1 MRYTIICFL
10 FFAFAYQAYSQTYFE
25 STSIPVEKNGV
36 QLKNAWAGGFD
47 APQFSPAD
55 LDGDG
60 KQDLFVFDRN
70 GSRSFAF
77 INNGNGNYVYSPSI
91 SNLFP
96 EMENW
101 ALLRDFNRDGVPDIF
116 CWANGGVKVYRGKRT
131 NGVLQFE
138 LKTDLLMYTDYFMVN
153 YPKINMYVLTDDIP
167 GFIDVNGDGDLDVLV
182 FGNLLNPSVPQY
194 YENQSVEGGFGSDSL
209 IFDSYNLDECWGKF
223 IESSTSNAVSLGYC
237 KTGGMQG
244 SSAARHAGSTLC
256 PFDENGDGDIDLLL
270 GDISYNSMIMLH
282 NGGSSTDATM
292 TGYDSLFPSYN
303 TSINIPVFP
312 AAYLADVDDDG
323 KNDLLVSPNART
335 EIRNVKNV
343 LYYKNIGSNNNYTFS
358 YQTDSF
364 LVNTMLD
371 FGSDSK
377 VSVFDYDSDGL
388 LDIIVGNSFYFLQE
402 GGLKISQ
409 LALLKNIGTATQPA
423 FQLTNLNYE
432 NIAQYQL
439 KQTQPAWGD
448 LDSDGLSD
456 LLLGDYDGYL
466 QFFKN
471 TGSATAKFPA
481 LTTPQYFGID
491 ASVLAAPFIYDVD
504 SDGDNDIICGR
515 KDGTLNWY
523 VNYGNAQNPQFSK
536 DSVITNWGGVNLK
549 GTYDIDGLSQPV
561 MYEQNDSMFLFSGS
575 RRGTIFKFLIPG
587 NDLRSERFQ
596 LLDSNLLGKS
606 VGEKSTIAVGD
617 FNGDSIPDFVVG
629 NTLGGINFF
638 SSKLMNVAVN
648 EVENGTN
655 KTWEIFPNPA
665 SQSLTV
671 STENN
676 GISKLEIFTLTGE
689 KLVESNFYKVEKVN
703 LSSFSAGLY
712 FAKLNNQTKRFVVL
726 K

>member
-1 MRYTIICFL
+1 MRNTIICFL
-10 FFAFAYQAYSQTYFE
+10 IFGQFWQALSQPYFE
-25 STSIPVEKNGV
+25 TTSIPVFKNGI
-36 QLKNAWAGGFD
+36 QLANAWAGGFD
-47 APQFSPAD
+47 APQFSQAD

-60 KQDLFVFDRN
+60 KLDLFVFDRN
-70 GSRSFAF
+70 GSRAFAF
-77 INNGNGNYVYSPSI
+77 INNGNGNFVYSPTI
-91 SNLFP
+91 TNLFP
-96 EMENW
+96 EMANW
-101 ALLRDFNRDGVPDIF
+101 ALLRDFNKDGIPDIF
-116 CWANGGVKVYRGKRT
+116 CWANGGIKVYTGKRT
-131 NGVLQFE
+131 NGILQFD

-167 GFIDVNGDGDLDVLV
+167 GLIDVNNDGDLDVLV

-194 YENQSVEGGFGSDSL
+194 YENQSIENGFGSDSL

-256 PFDENGDGDIDLLL
+256 PFDEDGDGDVDLLL

-292 TGYDSLFPSYN
+292 TSYDSLFPSYN

-312 AAYLADVDDDG
+312 AAFIVDVDNDG

-335 EIRNVKNV
+335 EIRNVKNI
-343 LYYKNIGSNNNYTFS
+343 LYYKNTGSNSNYTFS

-377 VSVFDYDSDGL
+377 VSVFDYDNDGL
-388 LDIIVGNSFYFLQE
+388 LDIIVGNSYYFLQA
-402 GGLKISQ
+402 GGLKISK
-409 LALLKNIGTATQPA
+409 LALLKNVGTATNPA
-423 FQLTNLNYE
+423 FELKDLNYE

-448 LDSDGLSD
+448 LDSDGLPD

-466 QFFKN
+466 QFYKN
-471 TGSATAKFPA
+471 TGTTTAKFPA
-481 LTTPQYFGID
+481 LTTPQYFGLD

-515 KDGTLNWY
+515 KDGTLNWFI
-523 VNYGNAQNPQFSK
+523 NFGNVQNPQFNK
-536 DSVITNWGGVNLK
+536 DSVVTNWGGVNLK

-561 MYEQNDSMFLFSGS
+561 IYKQNGSLYLLSGS
-575 RRGTIFKFLIPG
+575 RRGTIFKFLVSG
-587 NDLRSERFQ
+587 NDLRNEQFQ

-617 FNGDSIPDFVVG
+617 FNGDNIPDFIVG

-648 EVENGTN
+648 EVGDKPNIN
-655 KTWEIFPNPA
+655 WEIFPNPA
-665 SQSLTV
+665 SQSLTI

-676 GISKLEIFTLTGE
+676 GISKFEIFTIAGE
-689 KLVESNFYKVEKVN
+689 KLAEGNFYKVEKIN
-703 LSSFSAGLY
+703 LSQFSTGLY
-712 FAKLNNQTKRFVVL
+712 FVKLNNQTKRFVVL